1 MLHLSKKRDR
11 LLIIEKMTNQFA
23 FISDKT
29 GIYILPPSQARG
41 VHRGAGGGKDGKES
55 PPPPPWIIGILDF
68 INDMLKAL
76 YLHPLRRWRGGGR

>member
-23 FISDKT
+23 FVSDKT

-41 VHRGAGGGKDGKES
+41 VHRGAGGEGWKGIS
-55 PPPPPWIIGILDF
+55 TPPPEL
-68 INDMLKAL
+68 LA
-76 YLHPLRRWRGGGR
+76 YLTLLMTT